1 MQEVQR
7 IEEFTNLHVS
17 TSYELIT
24 KWIDRGFTLGL
35 SANSL
40 QVMTVLLRFY
50 NPKKKFVFPKQE
62 TIAERTNTSVA
73 SVKRALN
80 ELMKANLIIK
90 RRTQRGNVYGFTG
103 ALFELLNGSNCTV
116 GIAHF
121 ELCMNMNPIS
131 QTSKEHHHEQIEEQ
145 RQVKNDDDF
154 ISNSSKKSR
163 HIKLEDVPQ
172 HLKDNP
178 KIKDPCAYWASLT
191 SEERKQQ
198 LAKAEEIERKKVV
211 SLERKRKAKEAE
223 EIAQEVKRK
232 ELEENS
238 KPIEERYNYD
248 SACSQI
254 LTLARI
260 NRRCAYGGLAKEL
273 AETFKID
280 VDELLKKSL

>member
-7 IEEFTNLHVS
+7 LEDVTILHES

-24 KWIDRGFTLGL
+24 KWIDRGYTLGL
-35 SANSL
+35 SGNAL
-40 QVMTVLLRFY
+40 QTMTVLLRFY
-50 NPKKKFVFPKQE
+50 NPHKKFVFPHQE

-80 ELMKANLIIK
+80 ELIKANLIIK

-103 ALFELLNGSNCTV
+103 ALFELLDGSNCT
-116 GIAHF
+116 IPTAQN
-121 ELCMNMNPIS
+121 ELCMNMNQIS
-131 QTSKEHHHEQIEEQ
+131 QSSNNHHHIEQEEQ

-154 ISNSSKKSR
+154 SSNSSKKSKHVR
-163 HIKLEDVPQ
+163 PEDVPN
-172 HLKDNP
+172 HIRNNP
-178 KIKDPCAYWASLT
+178 KIKDCCAYWAFLT
-191 SEERKQQ
+191 EEEKQKQ
-198 LAKAEEIERKKVV
+198 LKIAEEIERKKIV

-223 EIAQEVKRK
+223 EIAQEQKQK
-232 ELEENS
+232 ELEENR
-238 KPIEERYNYD
+238 KPTEERYTLE